1 MCIRDRNNNTPEKYL
16 SLMKSV
22 NPLVIPRNHKVE
34 EVLESANNNDL
45 SPLKKLI
52 NVLEKPYEKT
62 KENIDYQSPAPVS
75 DKKYKTFCGT

>member
-1 MCIRDRNNNTPEKYL
+1 MTKNKNNYKD
-16 SLMKSV
+16 SGVDIGQGQKF
-22 NPLVIPRNHKVE
+22 VE
-34 EVLESANNNDL
+34 DI
-45 SPLKKLI
+45 KKLI